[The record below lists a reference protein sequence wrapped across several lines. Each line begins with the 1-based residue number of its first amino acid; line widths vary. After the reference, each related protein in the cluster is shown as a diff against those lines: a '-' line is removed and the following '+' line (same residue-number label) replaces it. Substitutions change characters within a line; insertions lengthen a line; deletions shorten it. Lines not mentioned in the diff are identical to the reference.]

1 MMVHRD
7 FAADAGVDLRQQAG
21 GNLQEWHAAQIC
33 RSDEAGQIAD
43 HAAAQRQ
50 NRAVA
55 VKTGHNRLGIQNIRL
70 RQRLG
75 RLSCRHNCHGHAKSS
90 LLQTVCRLLAK

>member
-7 FAADAGVDLRQQAG
+7 FAADAGVDLRQQGG
-21 GNLQEWHAAQIC
+21 GNLQEWHAAQIG
-33 RSDEAGQIAD
+33 RSDKSRQIAD

-55 VKTGHNRLGIQNIRL
+55 VQAGHNRLGIQNIRL
-70 RQRLG
+70 RQGLG
-75 RLSCRHNCHGHAKSS
+75 RLSCRHDRQSHAESG
-90 LLQTVCRLLAK
+90 LLQTVLCLLAK